1 MKYFPLISESTFRYL
16 FIYLKKN
23 YARLSIQSNVIP
35 ILAFIVADAGYD
47 LWLGNAR
54 GNTYSKRHISLRHD
68 DSRFWDFSFHEMAL
82 YDLPSEIDYIYKI
95 KGCSAAYLVEK

>member
-1 MKYFPLISESTFRYL
+1 MHLLSKLSKKGNINCNEISIIGFL
-16 FIYLKKN
+16 L
-23 YARLSIQSNVIP
+23 
-35 ILAFIVADAGYD
+35 ADAGYD

-68 DSRFWDFSFHEMAL
+68 DSRFWDFSFHEMAI

-95 KGCSAAYLVEK
+95 KGL